1 MNRLADLCVQKDLI
15 LKITYSTYIGWS
27 IKIHKRGNDI
37 PIVYVNNQD
46 KEKAFEDALE
56 EVKLNEQ
63 SREKEKIQRGS

>member
-1 MNRLADLCVQKDLI
+1 VNRLADLCVQKDLI

-27 IKIHKRGNDI
+27 IRIHKRGI
-37 PIVYVNNQD
+37 STPMVYVNNQD

-63 SREKEKIQRGS
+63 IREKKKSQRGS